1 MAKNTQIGLGEKMKG
16 TMGEDGD
23 NQKVGDHL
31 EILEEIMMI
40 RLKEQ
45 VTKPWELNLAK
56 NTFLHYYNVKDHWNM
71 NIKFVSHGDSLGI
84 G

>member
-1 MAKNTQIGLGEKMKG
+1 
-16 TMGEDGD
+16 
-23 NQKVGDHL
+23 L

-45 VTKPWELNLAK
+45 VTKSWELNLAK
-56 NTFLHYYNVKDHWNM
+56 NTFLHYYNVKDQWNM
-71 NIKFVSHGDSLGI
+71 NIKFVSHGHSLGI

>member
-16 TMGEDGD
+16 TIGEDGD
-23 NQKVGDHL
+23 NQKVGDRL

-45 VTKPWELNLAK
+45 VTK
-56 NTFLHYYNVKDHWNM
+56 
-71 NIKFVSHGDSLGI
+71 S
-84 G
+84 